1 MAAKGAGVEMM
12 NSINDERNVS
22 LEIEA
27 AMRRLTSGVR
37 HSEGTYITL
46 PVLYPSG
53 AKVVVRVSEQRTENQ
68 TKFFV
73 TDFGLGFQE
82 AELMG
87 IDRGFS
93 RVARIVAERSGVG
106 FDEHA
111 FFAVQVDLERLPG
124 AISTIASCSLEA
136 VTTALVRT
144 SEKASVGIARILVE
158 KLEAVFGAERVKRDE
173 TLSGDS
179 GHDWTVAATVQS
191 AKGRVVFDVA
201 TKSPISITTVATKM
215 DDISRLKSAPRRF
228 VMVQSTEELGSY
240 LGVLAHHASIIEPSA
255 NENYLIKLVS
265 AA

>member
-12 NSINDERNVS
+12 HLMTDGSHVNP
-22 LEIEA
+22 EIEA
-27 AMRRLTSGVR
+27 AMRRLISGV
-37 HSEGTYITL
+37 HHVEGTYITL
-46 PVLYPSG
+46 PVFYPSG
-53 AKVVVRVSEQRTENQ
+53 SKVVVRVSEQRTENQ

-124 AISTIASCSLEA
+124 AISAIASCSLEA
-136 VTTALVRT
+136 VTTALVRL
-144 SEKASVGIARILVE
+144 SEKASAGMSRILVE
-158 KLEAVFGAERVKRDE
+158 KLEATFGPERVKRDE

-191 AKGRVVFDVA
+191 GAGRVVFDVA
-201 TKSPISITTVATKM
+201 TKSPISIATVAIKM

-228 VMVQSTEELGSY
+228 VMVRSTEELGSY
-240 LGVLAHHASIIEPSA
+240 LGVLAHHASVIEPTA
-255 NENYLIKLVS
+255 NENYLIKLVG